1 MATSLDDAAFAEF
14 EQASNA
20 ATELA
25 ERIARCGRA
34 GASSGEMVELLRAW
48 QIARH
53 RVRSSH
59 ERVLAC
65 SRSNGATLKRWM
77 H

>member
-1 MATSLDDAAFAEF
+1 MATSQNAALVEY
-14 EQASNA
+14 ERASNA

-34 GASSGEMVELLRAW
+34 GVGHVEMVELLRAW
-48 QIARH
+48 QQARDAA
-53 RVRSSH
+53 RASH
-59 ERVLAC
+59 ERFLSS
-65 SRSNGATLKRWM
+65 SRRT

>member
-1 MATSLDDAAFAEF
+1 MATLLNEAALAEF

-25 ERIARCGRA
+25 ERIAHSGRA

-59 ERVLAC
+59 ERFLAS
-65 SRSNGATLKRWM
+65 SRSIGATPNRRM

>member
-1 MATSLDDAAFAEF
+1 MATSLNDAAFAEF

-25 ERIARCGRA
+25 ERIARCGRT
-34 GASSGEMVELLRAW
+34 GASCGEMVELLRAW

-59 ERVLAC
+59 ERVLAS
-65 SRSNGATLKRWM
+65 SRSIGAKSKRWM

>member
-1 MATSLDDAAFAEF
+1 MAISLNDAAFAEF

-25 ERIARCGRA
+25 ERIARCGRT
-34 GASSGEMVELLRAW
+34 GANCGEMVELLRAW

-53 RVRSSH
+53 QVRSSH
-59 ERVLAC
+59 ERFLAS
-65 SRSNGATLKRWM
+65 SRSTGATSKRWM